1 MNFIDI
7 LVILIICILV
17 LIYFPVFKN
26 AKGKDF
32 TTFQKISRVVIPVL
46 MWDIYRVFYMIELSF
61 SYKFF
66 LFSIKISKPVSLT
79 DYIKMSRRTR
89 DIYVRK
95 YIIKYP
101 YMYKD
106 FKRYLKGYPFHQNK
120 STSDIFTTGTYSRNG
135 TGLMFMLD
143 SFTTVMAKSE
153 QSGKTRYEYYSK
165 KERQYVNS
173 LLFIFLCHMQDDTNY
188 IYFDI
193 DTDNIKGH
201 CTRLDTFRAI
211 SLMVTG
217 QRYDDIEYIYAKE
230 MVLRLFLS
238 YMEIGK
244 DLGVLQDFSSNSKV
258 IFDGDSMFLK
268 LIRTREGHSN
278 EYIYGKTPM

>member
-1 MNFIDI
+1 MNFVDI
-7 LVILIICILV
+7 LVILIIGMTV
-17 LIYFPVFKN
+17 LIYLPVLKN
-26 AKGKDF
+26 AKGHGF
-32 TTFQKISRVVIPVL
+32 NVFQKISHVVIPVII
-46 MWDIYRVFYMIELSF
+46 WDLYRLFYRLELSY

-66 LFSIKISKPVSLT
+66 LFSIKVSKPISLT
-79 DYIKMSRRTR
+79 DYIKMSRRVR
-89 DIYVRK
+89 DIYVRR

-106 FKRYLKGYPFHQNK
+106 FKRYLKGYPLDQNK
-120 STSDIFTTGTYSRNG
+120 STSDVFTTGTYSRNG
-135 TGLMFMLD
+135 TGLMFTLD
-143 SFTTVMAKSE
+143 LLTTVMAKSE
-153 QSGKTRYEYYSK
+153 VTGETRYEYYSK
-165 KERQYVNS
+165 KERQYANS

-201 CTRLDTFRAI
+201 CTRLDTFRDI

-230 MVLRLFLS
+230 MTLELFLA

-244 DLGVLQDFSSNSKV
+244 DLGVLQDFSSDSKV
-258 IFDGDSMFLK
+258 ILDDDSMFLK
-268 LIRTREGHSN
+268 LVRTREGHSK
-278 EYIYGKTPM
+278 EYIYGKTPI